1 MKPRC
6 KANPKSN
13 NNGDSVTASVDKITM
28 LLIILG
34 VSIVICAI
42 SLSVCIYTEVNRC
55 KARRA
60 RRDREEE
67 EINPDYVRGTSIYGH
82 VGEFTDVNV
91 EYVSTSA
98 V

>member
-13 NNGDSVTASVDKITM
+13 NNAESVTASVDKITM